1 MMINDYF
8 WWCLMIFDGPLF
20 IVGSLERRGSQRA
33 APKLGHGATGQLLP
47 ISTISQ
53 SHLSMYTSIYPS
65 IINTYINIH
74 IYIYTYIHTYIHT
87 YKNTYI
93 HTYIHTYIYIYIHT
107 EYMGV
112 YIYIMYPYHMC
123 MYERD
128 RELYRH
134 DMYSLDTK
142 WHPFSALALNVP
154 AERSSSPVKS
164 PVEHSHKIA
173 MNLSSKWFIRD
184 SLYCWIPKYQ

>member
-65 IINTYINIH
+65 IINTY
-74 IYIYTYIHTYIHT
+74 
-87 YKNTYI
+87 TYI

-107 EYMGV
+107 YWIYGCI

>member
-1 MMINDYF
+1 MIMFDDV
-8 WWCLMIFDGPLF
+8 WWFLMDPSSLWEVSKGGAVNGPL
-20 IVGSLERRGSQRA
+20 QRWA
-33 APKLGHGATGQLLP
+33 WRYRPTSTYIYYITIASIHVYIHLP
-47 ISTISQ
+47 IYNKYIYK
-53 SHLSMYTSIYPS
+53 YTYI
-65 IINTYINIH
+65 YINIH
-74 IYIYTYIHTYIHT
+74 TYIHYIHTYIYIYIYIHTYIYTYIHTYIL
-87 YKNTYI
+87 NI
-93 HTYIHTYIYIYIHT
+93 W
-107 EYMGV
+107 V

-173 MNLSSKWFIRD
+173 MNLSLKWFILD